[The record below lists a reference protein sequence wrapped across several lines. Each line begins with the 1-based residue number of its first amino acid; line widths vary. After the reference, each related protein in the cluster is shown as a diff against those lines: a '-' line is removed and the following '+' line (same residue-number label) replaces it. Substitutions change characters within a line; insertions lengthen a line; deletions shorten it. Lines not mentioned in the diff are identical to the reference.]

1 MTTGMF
7 DLRDLMLEASAE
19 LQDILRE
26 VAAEIA
32 EPQMMEQ
39 FAEMWATLPMEMRE
53 QFANEKPEEYQRL
66 MDLLSGGGRREPA
79 SGITAVRG

>member
-26 VAAEIA
+26 VAQEIA

-39 FAEMWATLPMEMRE
+39 FAEMWAMLPMEMRE
-53 QFANEKPEEYQRL
+53 QFAREKPEEYQRL
-66 MDLLSGGGRREPA
+66 MDLLKGE
-79 SGITAVRG
+79 